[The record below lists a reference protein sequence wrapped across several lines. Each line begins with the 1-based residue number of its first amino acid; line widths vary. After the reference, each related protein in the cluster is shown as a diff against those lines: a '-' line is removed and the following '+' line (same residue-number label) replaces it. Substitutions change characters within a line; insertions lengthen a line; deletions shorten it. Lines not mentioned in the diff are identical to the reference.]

1 MSSSCGYSV
10 RKLGFSDVD
19 IIYNVLKGNT
29 LYYEYHPP
37 FVTKES
43 IIDDIKAL
51 PPGKSYSDKYFIGFF
66 NEEKLYAV
74 MDLIENYPSGG
85 TAFIGFFAVD
95 ASLSGRGIGT
105 KIIAGC
111 LKTFFEQGFKK
122 ARLAVDY
129 GNCQSKAFWTKN
141 GFTFT
146 GEEYPNDFSS
156 YLVMEK
162 VNNCL

>member
-1 MSSSCGYSV
+1 M
-10 RKLGFSDVD
+10 K
-19 IIYNVLKGNT
+19 
-29 LYYEYHPP
+29 
-37 FVTKES
+37 
-43 IIDDIKAL
+43 
-51 PPGKSYSDKYFIGFF
+51 KS
-66 NEEKLYAV
+66 L

-85 TAFIGFFAVD
+85 AVFIGFFAVD

-105 KIIAGC
+105 KIIADC

-156 YLVMEK
+156 YLVMER
-162 VNNCL
+162 VNDCP

>member
-1 MSSSCGYSV
+1 
-10 RKLGFSDVD
+10 
-19 IIYNVLKGNT
+19 
-29 LYYEYHPP
+29 
-37 FVTKES
+37 
-43 IIDDIKAL
+43 
-51 PPGKSYSDKYFIGFF
+51 
-66 NEEKLYAV
+66 
-74 MDLIENYPSGG
+74 MDLIENYPSVG

-105 KIIAGC
+105 RIIAGC

-129 GNCQSKAFWTKN
+129 GNCQSKAFWTEN

-146 GEEYPNDFSS
+146 GEEYPNGFSS

-162 VNNCL
+162 VNNLDILWHKGHTRKKVVATVKHRERVYK